1 MPKCL
6 VCYKWTL
13 DEKDI
18 KIKPEDLSLDTS
30 RAKGKISDFDRN
42 AIEEATLIVEQ
53 QGGSVD
59 ALTYGTSAV
68 QQSLK
73 DVLSRGPDTVCWIA
87 DGSAETAD
95 ACVTANVLASAIR
108 KLGSYDLILCGEGS
122 SDLFNQQT
130 AARIAALLDLP
141 CVTYVEKLS
150 VEGNTVKA
158 TRKLADCTEVATV
171 KGPVVLSV
179 LGTINKP
186 RIPSLKQVLG
196 AAKKPKKEI
205 KNYGSR
211 FESGT
216 IAAQINS
223 QVSQRVRRQA
233 QEHCLQRGERRGE
246 RWQADQQPG
255 RRGPAVRRND
265 KHGRNFCFFGRQC
278 ARQAVAYARARFEAI
293 VVPAGHRGDHH
304 GSRRQGTRRIG
315 RRQSSGAAVD
325 EWLAR
330 RAE

>member
-13 DEKDI
+13 DEKDV
-18 KIKPEDLSLDTS
+18 KIKPEDLSLDTN

-42 AIEEATLIVEQ
+42 ALEEATLIVEQ
-53 QGGSVD
+53 QGGTVH

-68 QQSLK
+68 QESLK
-73 DVLSRGPDTVCWIA
+73 DVLSRGPETVYWIA
-87 DGSAETAD
+87 DNSAGKAD
-95 ACVTANVLASAIR
+95 ACVTANVLAAAIR

-130 AARIAALLDLP
+130 AARLAALLGLP

-150 VEGNTVKA
+150 VEGDTVKA

-205 KNYGSR
+205 K
-211 FESGT
+211 
-216 IAAQINS
+216 IADLGLSSEA
-223 QVSQRVRRQA
+223 
-233 QEHCLQRGERRGE
+233 LQPKSTNKSAKG
-246 RWQADQQPG
+246 
-255 RRGPAVRRND
+255 
-265 KHGRNFCFFGRQC
+265 F
-278 ARQAVAYARARFEAI
+278 VAKRKNIVYKEANAAAN
-293 VVPAGHRGDHH
+293 VGKL
-304 GSRRQGTRRIG
+304 T
-315 RRQSSGAAVD
+315 SSLAA
-325 EWLAR
+325 EGLL
-330 RAE
+330 

>member
-59 ALTYGTSAV
+59 VLTYGTSAV

-73 DVLSRGPDTVCWIA
+73 DVLSRGPETVYWIA
-87 DGSAETAD
+87 DGSAETAE

-130 AARIAALLDLP
+130 AARLAALLGLP

-150 VEGNTVKA
+150 VASDTVKA

-205 KNYGSR
+205 K
-211 FESGT
+211 
-216 IAAQINS
+216 IADLGLSPEQ
-223 QVSQRVRRQA
+223 
-233 QEHCLQRGERRGE
+233 LQPKSIRKSVKG
-246 RWQADQQPG
+246 
-255 RRGPAVRRND
+255 
-265 KHGRNFCFFGRQC
+265 F
-278 ARQAVAYARARFEAI
+278 VAKRKNIVYKEANAAAN
-293 VVPAGHRGDHH
+293 VGKL
-304 GSRRQGTRRIG
+304 T
-315 RRQSSGAAVD
+315 SSLAA
-325 EWLAR
+325 EGLL
-330 RAE
+330 

>member
-42 AIEEATLIVEQ
+42 AIEEATRIVEQ
-53 QGGSVD
+53 HGGTVH

-68 QQSLK
+68 SESLK
-73 DVLSRGPDTVCWIA
+73 DVLSRGPETIYWIS
-87 DGSAETAD
+87 DNSAETAD
-95 ACVTANVLASAIR
+95 ACVTANVLAAAVR
-108 KLGSYDLILCGEGS
+108 KLESYDLILCGEGS

-130 AARIAALLDLP
+130 AARLAALLGLP
-141 CVTYVEKLS
+141 CITYVEKLS
-150 VEGNTVKA
+150 VEGDTVRA

-205 KNYGSR
+205 KIADLGLNAEQLHPKSIHKTVKGFVAKR
-211 FESGT
+211 KT
-216 IAAQINS
+216 IIYREANAAAN
-223 QVSQRVRRQA
+223 VGK
-233 QEHCLQRGERRGE
+233 L
-246 RWQADQQPG
+246 
-255 RRGPAVRRND
+255 
-265 KHGRNFCFFGRQC
+265 
-278 ARQAVAYARARFEAI
+278 
-293 VVPAGHRGDHH
+293 
-304 GSRRQGTRRIG
+304 T
-315 RRQSSGAAVD
+315 SSLAA
-325 EWLAR
+325 EGLL
-330 RAE
+330 